1 MTEQQRGRRAIET
14 GPTGQAVATN
24 LARLRKARGL
34 TTRQLSA
41 LLEQNGRPI
50 PASGITRMEKKERQV
65 TADDLAALAVVL
77 GVSPSALL
85 LPVDVEL
92 HDEVQI
98 TGSTPVTAY
107 AAWQWADGKAP
118 LSTLGQGV
126 QGGRAYMRA
135 LMEYRLYGRPHWLI
149 EMEDEQG
156 DEYSRLVT
164 AEAERQ
170 AGGPVG
176 PASRPVPLGQFLE
189 PLGLELAGEED
200 GKLVVRKKPDDGGR
214 DG

>member
-14 GPTGQAVATN
+14 GPTGQVVAAN

-41 LLEQNGRPI
+41 LLEQSGRPI

-92 HDEVQI
+92 HDEVRI

-107 AAWQWADGKAP
+107 DAWQWADGKGP
-118 LSTLGQGV
+118 LTTLGRGV
-126 QGGRAYMRA
+126 ESGRAYMRA
-135 LMEYRLYGRPHWLI
+135 LMEYRLYGRPHWLM
-149 EMEDEQG
+149 EMEDEQA
-156 DEYSRLVT
+156 DEYNRLV
-164 AEAERQ
+164 EAETERQ
-170 AGGPVG
+170 TPF
-176 PASRPVPLGQFLE
+176 PRRPGLPLEQFLDA
-189 PLGLELAGEED
+189 AGMEAVRQDDETI
-200 GKLVVRKKPDDGGR
+200 LVRKKPDDGGR